1 MTYNVFGGMLNLAL
15 SVSQQIA
22 SVCSIHFD
30 CILGEPCLFLT
41 WVSQLL
47 FFLTVA
53 ISFAFSKSN
62 TLWIWKIT
70 WNNTAQFARFLNHF
84 AASVV

>member
-30 CILGEPCLFLT
+30 CILREPCLFLT

-47 FFLTVA
+47 FFLAVA